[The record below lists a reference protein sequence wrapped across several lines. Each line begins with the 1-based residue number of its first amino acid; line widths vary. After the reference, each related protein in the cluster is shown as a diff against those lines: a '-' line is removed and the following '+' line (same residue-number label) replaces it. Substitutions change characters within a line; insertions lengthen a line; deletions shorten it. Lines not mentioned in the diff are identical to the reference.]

1 VYASWNTFYATAL
14 VRVFPSPI
22 VLGSYLNLAMAAC
35 ALALVI
41 VAVTRRQMGYGKEA
55 GTVSV
60 QAAAAVR

>member
-1 VYASWNTFYATAL
+1 VYGSWNAFYATAL

-22 VLGSYLNLAMAAC
+22 VFGSYLDLAMAAC
-35 ALALVI
+35 GLALAI
-41 VAVTRRQMGYGKEA
+41 VAVTRRQMSYGKEA